1 MEQRKRRIDK
11 VLKDARDAEA
21 LIPGSAENLRRLELC
36 RLQGR
41 PAPLAS
47 KKKKKGADSLQIT
60 PGTTFMLR
68 MQQLLDWY
76 STTRAAGAG
85 GIFKSHQPII
95 LVSAANVNGEGEL
108 KLLQHVHAVLQASAP
123 ASSPPSFLLIGPDA
137 DLLLLALASGTPRCD
152 VLTTDSKGAHK
163 LFAVRKLC
171 DAIVA
176 QLGAHQPHAAPPLFD
191 HIPPSVPCSFRV
203 ELGGLCQLDF
213 LVISFLMG
221 NDYIPKLR
229 GAQLPRLW
237 RTLVSLLRG
246 EFRGEHLL
254 MPSEGRV
261 AINMRLLVR
270 LASSSC
276 VSIAAA
282 TAAEVSPEIDEEED
296 EDSDADNAHDDGDG
310 DGDGDCDDTSRAA
323 ASPP

>member
-1 MEQRKRRIDK
+1 MQSLQGSVKGSGSKRGGRSGGGAGSGKGADRSPATRVEGTYDHVLFDLNGIMHQACRKYSSERDVMKAIVFELDDLMRLFPATTSVLIALDGVGPTAKLMEQRKRRIDK

-36 RLQGR
+36 RMQGR

-108 KLLQHVHAVLQASAP
+108 KLLQHVHAVLQASASV
-123 ASSPPSFLLIGPDA
+123 SSPPSFLLIGPDA

-152 VLTTDSKGAHK
+152 VLTTDSKGALK

-171 DAIVA
+171 DVIVA
-176 QLGAHQPHAAPPLFD
+176 QLGAHQLHATPPLFD
-191 HIPPSVPCSFRV
+191 HIPPSAPCSF
-203 ELGGLCQLDF
+203 L
-213 LVISFLMG
+213 
-221 NDYIPKLR
+221 
-229 GAQLPRLW
+229 LP
-237 RTLVSLLRG
+237 
-246 EFRGEHLL
+246 
-254 MPSEGRV
+254 
-261 AINMRLLVR
+261 
-270 LASSSC
+270 
-276 VSIAAA
+276 
-282 TAAEVSPEIDEEED
+282 
-296 EDSDADNAHDDGDG
+296 DG
-310 DGDGDCDDTSRAA
+310 
-323 ASPP
+323 